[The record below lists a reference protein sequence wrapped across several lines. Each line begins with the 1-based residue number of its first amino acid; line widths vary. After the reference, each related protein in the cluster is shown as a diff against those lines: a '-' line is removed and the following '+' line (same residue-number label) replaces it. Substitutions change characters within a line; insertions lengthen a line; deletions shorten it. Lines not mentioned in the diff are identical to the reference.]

1 MATLIGLFTLGR
13 DAELR
18 ATQGGDDVTGLA
30 LAYNYGRKGQDGKQP
45 TQWIDAALWGER
57 GVKLQQWLVKGAQF
71 LMHVED
77 IHVET
82 YDKRDGGQ
90 GVKLVG
96 RVAHVEFTRGG
107 VPDDSQRGPAPAPAQ
122 RQQRAPAQ
130 APRPAPAPRS
140 GSGSGFDDMDSDIP
154 FMDPLK
160 RRGMHLVL

>member
-18 ATQGGDDVTGLA
+18 TTQGGDEVAGLA
-30 LAYNYGRKGQDGKQP
+30 LAYNYGRKENGKQP

-57 GVKLQQWLVKGAQF
+57 AGKLEQWLVKGAQF

-96 RVAHVEFTRGG
+96 RVAHIEFTRGG
-107 VPDDSQRGPAPAPAQ
+107 VPEGDQQRGPAPAPAPRQQQ
-122 RQQRAPAQ
+122 RQAPA
-130 APRPAPAPRS
+130 ARPAPAPRAA
-140 GSGSGFDDMDSDIP
+140 SGFDDMGDDVP
-154 FMDPLK
+154 F
-160 RRGMHLVL
+160 

>member
-18 ATQGGDDVTGLA
+18 ATQNGDDVAGLA
-30 LAYNYGRKGQDGKQP
+30 LAYNYGRKENGKQP

-57 GVKLQQWLVKGAQF
+57 AVKLEQWLVKGAQF

-107 VPDDSQRGPAPAPAQ
+107 IPDDSQRGPAPAPA
-122 RQQRAPAQ
+122 
-130 APRPAPAPRS
+130 PAPAPR
-140 GSGSGFDDMDSDIP
+140 GGSGFDDMDDDIP
-154 FMDPLK
+154 FRYPLAY
-160 RRGMHLVL
+160 RGAHLVL

>member
-18 ATQGGDDVTGLA
+18 TTQGGDEVAGLA
-30 LAYNYGRKGQDGKQP
+30 LAYNYGRKENGKQP

-57 GVKLQQWLVKGAQF
+57 AGKLEQWLVKGAQF

-96 RVAHVEFTRGG
+96 RVAHIEFTRGG
-107 VPDDSQRGPAPAPAQ
+107 VPEGD
-122 RQQRAPAQ
+122 QQRAPATAPAPRQ
-130 APRPAPAPRS
+130 QQRQAPAPRPAPAPRAA
-140 GSGSGFDDMDSDIP
+140 SGFDDMDDDIP
-154 FMDPLK
+154 FRDPLSY
-160 RRGMHLVL
+160 RGAHLVL